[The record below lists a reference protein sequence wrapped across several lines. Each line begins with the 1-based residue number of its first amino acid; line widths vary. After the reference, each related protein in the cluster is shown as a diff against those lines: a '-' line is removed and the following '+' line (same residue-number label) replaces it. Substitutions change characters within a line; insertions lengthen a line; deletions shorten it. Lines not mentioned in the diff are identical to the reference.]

1 MNSQMRVS
9 SAFPGEPEHAFFNG
23 ILCYVTLNLSFILA
37 VKIQAPK
44 VYKEENNQI
53 SVLLLGLLKGPSGAP
68 HNNHYGNKHCSFL
81 EHVSKHSEFSC
92 TQTLKN

>member
-1 MNSQMRVS
+1 ML
-9 SAFPGEPEHAFFNG
+9 FFNR

-44 VYKEENNQI
+44 VYKEENQI

-68 HNNHYGNKHCSFL
+68 RNNHYGNKHCSFV